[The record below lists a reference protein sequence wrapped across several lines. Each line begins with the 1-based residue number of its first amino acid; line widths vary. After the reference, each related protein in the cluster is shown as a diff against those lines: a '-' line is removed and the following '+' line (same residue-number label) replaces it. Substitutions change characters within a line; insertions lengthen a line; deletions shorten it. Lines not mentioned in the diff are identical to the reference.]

1 MSVVAPSNL
10 EEVYQAVQ
18 VALEQPKGL
27 GAEDVLKELL
37 ERVVEAALGQ
47 AEGRDEATAVKMP
60 ESYNQSTEEEIMGER
75 RDDNVEKTRN
85 VSKCIN
91 VGKAGAEGKGIAGP
105 MEEAPAYLETEG
117 TEEEEVEYII
127 ESPVTEVFQEVGETT
142 CRSLLQKKQKNLQ
155 SLRKPMESRCRLKCW
170 RERSLMIVRACQVM
184 VRL

>member
-10 EEVYQAVQ
+10 EEVYQTVK
-18 VALEQPKGL
+18 VASEQTKGL

-91 VGKAGAEGKGIAGP
+91 VGKAGAEGNGIAGP

-127 ESPVTEVFQEVGETT
+127 ESPVTEVFQEVVGETIAASEET
-142 CRSLLQKKQKNLQ
+142 EESTEFEEAHGEQMQVEVLEREVTVD
-155 SLRKPMESRCRLKCW
+155 RESR
-170 RERSLMIVRACQVM
+170 
-184 VRL
+184 